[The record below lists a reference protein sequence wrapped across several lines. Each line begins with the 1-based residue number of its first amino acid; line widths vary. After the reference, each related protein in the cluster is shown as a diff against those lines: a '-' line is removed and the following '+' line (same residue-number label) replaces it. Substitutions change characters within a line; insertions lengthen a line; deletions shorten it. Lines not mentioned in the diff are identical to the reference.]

1 MYSLYDMASA
11 CSSVPL
17 SSWESDREKPRKRQ
31 PMHEDVLF
39 RTRKEFDRHFSFA
52 ARYYC
57 TWLLTPDSPERWS
70 HSRSRHTGC
79 LGFDAQS
86 VLPSRLLSTLDGS
99 KGHS

>member
-57 TWLLTPDSPERWS
+57 TWLLTNRCSLKKRRCFDGYQCRLD
-70 HSRSRHTGC
+70 HLCVRRFTGVVLVSRAA
-79 LGFDAQS
+79 L
-86 VLPSRLLSTLDGS
+86 
-99 KGHS
+99 